1 MSFYFP
7 MSSPSCAD
15 ANRSCLALP
24 TCAEHPPAAHFFD
37 MLRQSPVYECSP
49 VPPPVSFLRSELSPI
64 VCMSCHKRGHFI
76 CENCYTRLPFISP
89 ALACHNCASPYG
101 WLSCTACD
109 EPWELVQTS
118 SVLELSPLVRRM
130 ITDFKDRGELRLAVV
145 IAALLS
151 CYFMQFMQHFHEDGL
166 SARVAT
172 PAPTSV
178 APAPASAPAVI
189 PTPARLQPHAFLHP
203 DCVCFVPA
211 TALAYRRRGFDHME
225 LVAKNFCAYTRLP
238 FADIALR
245 PQAADQRKL
254 SRTARRANLS
264 GSISILRDCSG
275 LSFLILDD
283 VITTGASIRELASAL
298 RARGARE
305 VAALSFARA
314 W

>member
-7 MSSPSCAD
+7 SSSSSCAD
-15 ANRSCLALP
+15 ASRSCSALP
-24 TCAEHPPAAHFFD
+24 TCAERPPAAHFFD
-37 MLRQSPVYECSP
+37 MLKQSPVCGHAFL
-49 VPPPVSFLRSELSPI
+49 PPPASFLRSELSPI

-89 ALACHNCASPYG
+89 SLACRNCASPYG

-109 EPWELVQTS
+109 EPWELTQTS

-145 IAALLS
+145 IAALMS
-151 CYFMQFMQHFHEDGL
+151 SYVMQLLDKDGA
-166 SARVAT
+166 SARA
-172 PAPTSV
+172 
-178 APAPASAPAVI
+178 
-189 PTPARLQPHAFLHP
+189 HAFLHP

-211 TALAYRRRGFDHME
+211 TASAYRRRGFDHME

-254 SRTARRANLS
+254 SRTARLANLS

>member
-7 MSSPSCAD
+7 SSSSSCAD
-15 ANRSCLALP
+15 ASRSCSALP
-24 TCAEHPPAAHFFD
+24 TCAERPSAAHFFD
-37 MLRQSPVYECSP
+37 MLKQSPVCGHAFL
-49 VPPPVSFLRSELSPI
+49 PPPASFLRSELSPI

-89 ALACHNCASPYG
+89 SLACRNCASPYG

-109 EPWELVQTS
+109 EPWELTQTS

-151 CYFMQFMQHFHEDGL
+151 SYVMQLLDEDD
-166 SARVAT
+166 
-172 PAPTSV
+172 
-178 APAPASAPAVI
+178 ASACAY
-189 PTPARLQPHAFLHP
+189 AFLHP

-211 TALAYRRRGFDHME
+211 TASAYRRRGFDHME

-254 SRTARRANLS
+254 SRTARLANLS

>member
-7 MSSPSCAD
+7 SSSSSCAD
-15 ANRSCLALP
+15 ASRSCSALP
-24 TCAEHPPAAHFFD
+24 TCAERPPAAHFFD
-37 MLRQSPVYECSP
+37 MLKQSPVCGHAFL
-49 VPPPVSFLRSELSPI
+49 PPPASFLRSELSPI

-89 ALACHNCASPYG
+89 SLACRNCASPYG

-109 EPWELVQTS
+109 EPWELTQTS

-151 CYFMQFMQHFHEDGL
+151 SYVMQLLDEDDA
-166 SARVAT
+166 SARA
-172 PAPTSV
+172 
-178 APAPASAPAVI
+178 
-189 PTPARLQPHAFLHP
+189 HAFLNP

-245 PQAADQRKL
+245 PQADDQRKL

-264 GSISILRDCSG
+264 GSISILKDCSG

>member
-7 MSSPSCAD
+7 SSSSSCAD
-15 ANRSCLALP
+15 ASRSCSALP
-24 TCAEHPPAAHFFD
+24 TCAERPPAAHFFD
-37 MLRQSPVYECSP
+37 MLRQSPVYGHAFL
-49 VPPPVSFLRSELSPI
+49 PPPALFLRSELSPI

-89 ALACHNCASPYG
+89 SLACRNCASPYG

-109 EPWELVQTS
+109 EPWELTQTS

-151 CYFMQFMQHFHEDGL
+151 SYVMQLLDEDDA
-166 SARVAT
+166 SARA
-172 PAPTSV
+172 
-178 APAPASAPAVI
+178 
-189 PTPARLQPHAFLHP
+189 HAFLHP

-264 GSISILRDCSG
+264 GSISILKDCSG

>member
-1 MSFYFP
+1 
-7 MSSPSCAD
+7 
-15 ANRSCLALP
+15 
-24 TCAEHPPAAHFFD
+24 
-37 MLRQSPVYECSP
+37 
-49 VPPPVSFLRSELSPI
+49 
-64 VCMSCHKRGHFI
+64 
-76 CENCYTRLPFISP
+76 
-89 ALACHNCASPYG
+89 
-101 WLSCTACD
+101 
-109 EPWELVQTS
+109 
-118 SVLELSPLVRRM
+118 M

-151 CYFMQFMQHFHEDGL
+151 SYVMQLLDEDD
-166 SARVAT
+166 
-172 PAPTSV
+172 
-178 APAPASAPAVI
+178 ASTRA
-189 PTPARLQPHAFLHP
+189 HAFLHP

-211 TALAYRRRGFDHME
+211 TASAYRRRGFDHME

-245 PQAADQRKL
+245 PQADDQRKL
-254 SRTARRANLS
+254 SRTARLANLS

>member
-7 MSSPSCAD
+7 SSSSSCAD
-15 ANRSCLALP
+15 ASRSCSALP
-24 TCAEHPPAAHFFD
+24 TCAERPSAAHFFD
-37 MLRQSPVYECSP
+37 MLKQSPVYGHAFLL
-49 VPPPVSFLRSELSPI
+49 PPASFLRSELSPI

-89 ALACHNCASPYG
+89 SLACRNCASPYG

-109 EPWELVQTS
+109 EPWELTQTS

-145 IAALLS
+145 IAALMS
-151 CYFMQFMQHFHEDGL
+151 SYVMQLLDKDGA
-166 SARVAT
+166 SARA
-172 PAPTSV
+172 
-178 APAPASAPAVI
+178 
-189 PTPARLQPHAFLHP
+189 HAFLHP

-264 GSISILRDCSG
+264 GSISILKDCSG

>member
-7 MSSPSCAD
+7 SSSSSCAD
-15 ANRSCLALP
+15 ASRSCSALP
-24 TCAEHPPAAHFFD
+24 TCAERPSAAHFFD
-37 MLRQSPVYECSP
+37 MLKQSPECGHAFL
-49 VPPPVSFLRSELSPI
+49 PPPASFLRSELSPI

-89 ALACHNCASPYG
+89 SLACRNCASPYG

-109 EPWELVQTS
+109 EPWELTQTS

-151 CYFMQFMQHFHEDGL
+151 SYVMQLLDEDDA
-166 SARVAT
+166 SARA
-172 PAPTSV
+172 
-178 APAPASAPAVI
+178 
-189 PTPARLQPHAFLHP
+189 HAFLHP

-254 SRTARRANLS
+254 SRTARLANLS
-264 GSISILRDCSG
+264 GSISILKDCSG

>member
-7 MSSPSCAD
+7 SSSPSCAD
-15 ANRSCLALP
+15 ASRSCSALP
-24 TCAEHPPAAHFFD
+24 TCAERPSAAHFFD
-37 MLRQSPVYECSP
+37 MLKQSPVYGHAFLL
-49 VPPPVSFLRSELSPI
+49 PPASFLRSELSPI

-89 ALACHNCASPYG
+89 SLACRNCASPYG

-109 EPWELVQTS
+109 EPWELTQTS
-118 SVLELSPLVRRM
+118 SVLELSPLVLRM

-151 CYFMQFMQHFHEDGL
+151 SYFMQLLDEDDA
-166 SARVAT
+166 SARA
-172 PAPTSV
+172 
-178 APAPASAPAVI
+178 
-189 PTPARLQPHAFLHP
+189 HAFLHP

-211 TALAYRRRGFDHME
+211 TASAYRRRGFDHME
-225 LVAKNFCAYTRLP
+225 LVAKNFCAYMRLP

-245 PQAADQRKL
+245 PQADDQRKL
-254 SRTARRANLS
+254 SRTARLANLS

>member
-7 MSSPSCAD
+7 SSSSSCAD
-15 ANRSCLALP
+15 ASRSCSALP
-24 TCAEHPPAAHFFD
+24 TCAERPPAAHFFD
-37 MLRQSPVYECSP
+37 MLRQSPVYGHAFL
-49 VPPPVSFLRSELSPI
+49 PPPALFLRSELSPI

-89 ALACHNCASPYG
+89 SLACRNCASPYG

-109 EPWELVQTS
+109 EPWELTQTS

-151 CYFMQFMQHFHEDGL
+151 SYVMQLLDEDDA
-166 SARVAT
+166 SARA
-172 PAPTSV
+172 
-178 APAPASAPAVI
+178 
-189 PTPARLQPHAFLHP
+189 HAFLHP

>member
-7 MSSPSCAD
+7 SSSSSCAD
-15 ANRSCLALP
+15 ASRSCSALP
-24 TCAEHPPAAHFFD
+24 TCAERPPAAHFFD
-37 MLRQSPVYECSP
+37 LLKQSPVCGHAFLP
-49 VPPPVSFLRSELSPI
+49 LPASFLRSELSPI

-89 ALACHNCASPYG
+89 SLACRNCASPYG

-109 EPWELVQTS
+109 EPWELTQTS

-151 CYFMQFMQHFHEDGL
+151 SYVMQLLDEDDA
-166 SARVAT
+166 SARA
-172 PAPTSV
+172 
-178 APAPASAPAVI
+178 
-189 PTPARLQPHAFLHP
+189 HAFLHP

-264 GSISILRDCSG
+264 GSISILKDCSG

>member
-7 MSSPSCAD
+7 SSSSSCAD
-15 ANRSCLALP
+15 ASRSCSALP
-24 TCAEHPPAAHFFD
+24 TCAERPSAAHFFD
-37 MLRQSPVYECSP
+37 MLKQSPVCGHAFL
-49 VPPPVSFLRSELSPI
+49 PPPASFLRSELSPI

-89 ALACHNCASPYG
+89 SLACRNCASPYG

-109 EPWELVQTS
+109 EPWELTQTS

-151 CYFMQFMQHFHEDGL
+151 SYVMQLLDEDDA
-166 SARVAT
+166 SARA
-172 PAPTSV
+172 
-178 APAPASAPAVI
+178 
-189 PTPARLQPHAFLHP
+189 HAFLHP

-254 SRTARRANLS
+254 SRTARLANLS
-264 GSISILRDCSG
+264 GSISILKDCSG

>member
-7 MSSPSCAD
+7 SSSSSCAD
-15 ANRSCLALP
+15 ASRSCSALP
-24 TCAEHPPAAHFFD
+24 TCAERPPAAHFFD
-37 MLRQSPVYECSP
+37 MLRQSPVCGHAFL
-49 VPPPVSFLRSELSPI
+49 PPPASFLRSELSPI

-89 ALACHNCASPYG
+89 SLACRNCASPYG

-109 EPWELVQTS
+109 EPWELTQTHA
-118 SVLELSPLVRRM
+118 VLELSPLVRRM

-151 CYFMQFMQHFHEDGL
+151 SYVMQLLDEDDA
-166 SARVAT
+166 SARA
-172 PAPTSV
+172 
-178 APAPASAPAVI
+178 
-189 PTPARLQPHAFLHP
+189 HAFLHP

-211 TALAYRRRGFDHME
+211 TASAYRRRGFDHME

-254 SRTARRANLS
+254 SRTARLANLS

>member
-7 MSSPSCAD
+7 SSSSSCVD
-15 ANRSCLALP
+15 ASRSCSALP
-24 TCAEHPPAAHFFD
+24 TCAERPPAAHFFD
-37 MLRQSPVYECSP
+37 MLKQSPVYGHAFLL
-49 VPPPVSFLRSELSPI
+49 PPASFLRSELSPI

-89 ALACHNCASPYG
+89 SLACRNCASPYG

-109 EPWELVQTS
+109 EPWELTQTS

-145 IAALLS
+145 IAALMS
-151 CYFMQFMQHFHEDGL
+151 SYVMQLLDKDGA
-166 SARVAT
+166 SARA
-172 PAPTSV
+172 
-178 APAPASAPAVI
+178 
-189 PTPARLQPHAFLHP
+189 HAFLHP

-211 TALAYRRRGFDHME
+211 TASAYRRRGFDHME

-254 SRTARRANLS
+254 SRTARLANLS

>member
-7 MSSPSCAD
+7 SSSSSCAD
-15 ANRSCLALP
+15 ASRSCSALP
-24 TCAEHPPAAHFFD
+24 TCAERPPAAHFFD
-37 MLRQSPVYECSP
+37 MLKQSPVYGHAFLL
-49 VPPPVSFLRSELSPI
+49 PPASFLRSELSPI

-89 ALACHNCASPYG
+89 SLACRNCASPYG

-109 EPWELVQTS
+109 EPWELTQTS

-145 IAALLS
+145 IAALMS
-151 CYFMQFMQHFHEDGL
+151 SYVMQLLDKDGA
-166 SARVAT
+166 SARA
-172 PAPTSV
+172 
-178 APAPASAPAVI
+178 
-189 PTPARLQPHAFLHP
+189 HAFLHP

-211 TALAYRRRGFDHME
+211 TASAYRRRGFDHME

>member
-7 MSSPSCAD
+7 SSSSSCAD
-15 ANRSCLALP
+15 ASRSCSALP
-24 TCAEHPPAAHFFD
+24 TCAERPSAAHFFD
-37 MLRQSPVYECSP
+37 MLKQSPVCGHAFL
-49 VPPPVSFLRSELSPI
+49 PPPASFLRSELSPI

-89 ALACHNCASPYG
+89 SLACRNCASPYG

-109 EPWELVQTS
+109 EPWELTQTS

-151 CYFMQFMQHFHEDGL
+151 SYVMQLLDEDDA
-166 SARVAT
+166 SARA
-172 PAPTSV
+172 
-178 APAPASAPAVI
+178 
-189 PTPARLQPHAFLHP
+189 HAFLHP

-264 GSISILRDCSG
+264 GSISILKDCSG

>member
-7 MSSPSCAD
+7 SPSSSCAD
-15 ANRSCLALP
+15 ASRSCSALP
-24 TCAEHPPAAHFFD
+24 TCAERPSAAHFFD
-37 MLRQSPVYECSP
+37 MLKQSPVCGHAFL
-49 VPPPVSFLRSELSPI
+49 PPPASFLRSELSPI

-89 ALACHNCASPYG
+89 SLACRNCASPYG

-109 EPWELVQTS
+109 EPWELTQTS

-151 CYFMQFMQHFHEDGL
+151 SYVMQLLDEDDA
-166 SARVAT
+166 SARA
-172 PAPTSV
+172 
-178 APAPASAPAVI
+178 
-189 PTPARLQPHAFLHP
+189 HAFLHP

-254 SRTARRANLS
+254 SRTARLANLS
-264 GSISILRDCSG
+264 GSISILKDCSG

>member
-7 MSSPSCAD
+7 SSSSSCAD
-15 ANRSCLALP
+15 VSRSCSALP
-24 TCAEHPPAAHFFD
+24 TSAERPSAAHFFD
-37 MLRQSPVYECSP
+37 MLKQSPVYGHAFLL
-49 VPPPVSFLRSELSPI
+49 PPASFLRSELSPI

-89 ALACHNCASPYG
+89 SLACCNCASPYG

-109 EPWELVQTS
+109 EPWELTQTS

-151 CYFMQFMQHFHEDGL
+151 SYVMQLLDEDDA
-166 SARVAT
+166 SARA
-172 PAPTSV
+172 
-178 APAPASAPAVI
+178 
-189 PTPARLQPHAFLHP
+189 HAFLHP

-211 TALAYRRRGFDHME
+211 TASAYRRRGFDHME

-254 SRTARRANLS
+254 SRTARLANLS

>member
-7 MSSPSCAD
+7 SSSSSCAD
-15 ANRSCLALP
+15 ASRSCSALP
-24 TCAEHPPAAHFFD
+24 TCAERPSAAHFFD
-37 MLRQSPVYECSP
+37 MLRQSPVCGHAFL
-49 VPPPVSFLRSELSPI
+49 PPPASFLRSELSPI

-89 ALACHNCASPYG
+89 SLACRNCASPYG

-109 EPWELVQTS
+109 EPWELTQTS

-151 CYFMQFMQHFHEDGL
+151 SYVMQLLDEDDA
-166 SARVAT
+166 SARA
-172 PAPTSV
+172 
-178 APAPASAPAVI
+178 
-189 PTPARLQPHAFLHP
+189 HAFLHP

>member
-7 MSSPSCAD
+7 SSSSSCAD
-15 ANRSCLALP
+15 ASRSCSALP
-24 TCAEHPPAAHFFD
+24 TCAERPSAAHFFD
-37 MLRQSPVYECSP
+37 MLKQSPVCGHAFL
-49 VPPPVSFLRSELSPI
+49 PPPASFLRSELSPI

-89 ALACHNCASPYG
+89 SLACRNCASPYG

-109 EPWELVQTS
+109 EPWELTQTS

-151 CYFMQFMQHFHEDGL
+151 SYVMQLLDKDGA
-166 SARVAT
+166 SARA
-172 PAPTSV
+172 
-178 APAPASAPAVI
+178 
-189 PTPARLQPHAFLHP
+189 HAFLHP

-254 SRTARRANLS
+254 SRTARLANLS

>member
-7 MSSPSCAD
+7 SSSSSCAD
-15 ANRSCLALP
+15 ASRSFSALP
-24 TCAEHPPAAHFFD
+24 ACALRPSAAHFFD

-49 VPPPVSFLRSELSPI
+49 LPPPVSFLRSELSPI

-89 ALACHNCASPYG
+89 SLACHNCASPYG

-151 CYFMQFMQHFHEDGL
+151 SYVMQLLDEDDA
-166 SARVAT
+166 SARA
-172 PAPTSV
+172 
-178 APAPASAPAVI
+178 
-189 PTPARLQPHAFLHP
+189 HAFLHP

-264 GSISILRDCSG
+264 GSISILKDCSG

>member
-7 MSSPSCAD
+7 SSSSSCAD
-15 ANRSCLALP
+15 ASRSCSALP
-24 TCAEHPPAAHFFD
+24 TCAERPPAAHFFD
-37 MLRQSPVYECSP
+37 MLKQSPVCGHAFL
-49 VPPPVSFLRSELSPI
+49 PPPASFLRSELSPI

-89 ALACHNCASPYG
+89 SLACRNCASPYG

-109 EPWELVQTS
+109 EPWELTQTS

-151 CYFMQFMQHFHEDGL
+151 SYVMQLLDEDDA
-166 SARVAT
+166 SARA
-172 PAPTSV
+172 
-178 APAPASAPAVI
+178 
-189 PTPARLQPHAFLHP
+189 HAFLHP

>member
-7 MSSPSCAD
+7 SSSSSCAD
-15 ANRSCLALP
+15 ASRSCSALP
-24 TCAEHPPAAHFFD
+24 TCAERPSAAHFFD
-37 MLRQSPVYECSP
+37 MLRQSPVYGHAFL
-49 VPPPVSFLRSELSPI
+49 PPPALFLRSELSPI

-89 ALACHNCASPYG
+89 SLACRNCASPYG

-109 EPWELVQTS
+109 EPWELTQTS

-151 CYFMQFMQHFHEDGL
+151 SYVMQLLDEDDA
-166 SARVAT
+166 SARA
-172 PAPTSV
+172 
-178 APAPASAPAVI
+178 
-189 PTPARLQPHAFLHP
+189 HAFLNP

-264 GSISILRDCSG
+264 GSISILKDCSG

>member
-7 MSSPSCAD
+7 SSSSSCAD
-15 ANRSCLALP
+15 ASRSCSALP
-24 TCAEHPPAAHFFD
+24 TCAERPSAAHFFD
-37 MLRQSPVYECSP
+37 MLKQSPVCGHAFL
-49 VPPPVSFLRSELSPI
+49 PPPASFLRSELSPI

-89 ALACHNCASPYG
+89 SLACRNCASPYG

-109 EPWELVQTS
+109 EPWELTQTS

-151 CYFMQFMQHFHEDGL
+151 SYVMQLLDKDGA
-166 SARVAT
+166 SARA
-172 PAPTSV
+172 
-178 APAPASAPAVI
+178 
-189 PTPARLQPHAFLHP
+189 HAFLHP

-211 TALAYRRRGFDHME
+211 TASAYRRRGFDHME

-254 SRTARRANLS
+254 SRTARLANLS

>member
-7 MSSPSCAD
+7 SSSSSCAD
-15 ANRSCLALP
+15 ASRSCSALP
-24 TCAEHPPAAHFFD
+24 TCAERPPAAHFFD
-37 MLRQSPVYECSP
+37 MLKQSPVCGHAFL
-49 VPPPVSFLRSELSPI
+49 PPPASFLRSELSPI

-89 ALACHNCASPYG
+89 SLACRNCASPYG

-109 EPWELVQTS
+109 EPWELTQTS

-151 CYFMQFMQHFHEDGL
+151 SYVMQLLDEDDA
-166 SARVAT
+166 SARA
-172 PAPTSV
+172 
-178 APAPASAPAVI
+178 
-189 PTPARLQPHAFLHP
+189 HAFLHP

-264 GSISILRDCSG
+264 GSISILKDCSG

>member
-7 MSSPSCAD
+7 SSSSSCAD
-15 ANRSCLALP
+15 ASRSCSALP
-24 TCAEHPPAAHFFD
+24 TCAERPPAAHFFD
-37 MLRQSPVYECSP
+37 MLKQSPVCGHAFL
-49 VPPPVSFLRSELSPI
+49 PPPASFLRSELSPI

-89 ALACHNCASPYG
+89 SLACRNCAAPYG

-109 EPWELVQTS
+109 EPWELTQTS

-151 CYFMQFMQHFHEDGL
+151 SYVMQLLDEDDA
-166 SARVAT
+166 SARA
-172 PAPTSV
+172 
-178 APAPASAPAVI
+178 
-189 PTPARLQPHAFLHP
+189 HAFLHP

-211 TALAYRRRGFDHME
+211 TASAYRRRGFDHME
-225 LVAKNFCAYTRLP
+225 LVTKNFCAYTRLP

-264 GSISILRDCSG
+264 GSISILGDCSG

>member
-7 MSSPSCAD
+7 SSSSSCAD
-15 ANRSCLALP
+15 ASRSCSALP
-24 TCAEHPPAAHFFD
+24 TCAERPPAAHFFD
-37 MLRQSPVYECSP
+37 MLRQSPVYGHAFL
-49 VPPPVSFLRSELSPI
+49 PPPALFLRSELSPI

-89 ALACHNCASPYG
+89 SLACRNCASPYG

-109 EPWELVQTS
+109 EPWELTQTS

-151 CYFMQFMQHFHEDGL
+151 SYVMQLLDEDDA
-166 SARVAT
+166 SARA
-172 PAPTSV
+172 
-178 APAPASAPAVI
+178 
-189 PTPARLQPHAFLHP
+189 HAFLHP

-238 FADIALR
+238 FVDIALR

-264 GSISILRDCSG
+264 GSISILKDCSG

>member
-7 MSSPSCAD
+7 SSSSSCAD
-15 ANRSCLALP
+15 ASRSCSALP
-24 TCAEHPPAAHFFD
+24 TCAERPSAAHFFD
-37 MLRQSPVYECSP
+37 MLKQSPVYGHAFLL
-49 VPPPVSFLRSELSPI
+49 PPASFLRSELSPI

-89 ALACHNCASPYG
+89 SLACRNCASPYG

-109 EPWELVQTS
+109 EPWELTQTS

-145 IAALLS
+145 IAALMS
-151 CYFMQFMQHFHEDGL
+151 SYVMQLLDKDGA
-166 SARVAT
+166 SARA
-172 PAPTSV
+172 
-178 APAPASAPAVI
+178 
-189 PTPARLQPHAFLHP
+189 HAFLHP

-211 TALAYRRRGFDHME
+211 TASAYRRRGFDHME

-264 GSISILRDCSG
+264 GSISILKDCSG

>member
-7 MSSPSCAD
+7 SSSSSCAD
-15 ANRSCLALP
+15 VSRSCSALS
-24 TCAEHPPAAHFFD
+24 TCAERPPAAYFFD
-37 MLRQSPVYECSP
+37 MLKQSPVYGHAFLL
-49 VPPPVSFLRSELSPI
+49 PPASFLRSELSPI

-89 ALACHNCASPYG
+89 SLACRNCASPYG

-109 EPWELVQTS
+109 EPWELTQTS

-151 CYFMQFMQHFHEDGL
+151 SYVMQLLDEDDA
-166 SARVAT
+166 SARA
-172 PAPTSV
+172 
-178 APAPASAPAVI
+178 
-189 PTPARLQPHAFLHP
+189 HAFLHP

-254 SRTARRANLS
+254 SRTARLANLS
-264 GSISILRDCSG
+264 GSISILKDCSG

>member
-7 MSSPSCAD
+7 SSSSSCAD
-15 ANRSCLALP
+15 ASRSCSALP
-24 TCAEHPPAAHFFD
+24 TCAERPSAAHFFD
-37 MLRQSPVYECSP
+37 MLRQSPVYGHAFL
-49 VPPPVSFLRSELSPI
+49 PPPASFLRSELSPI

-89 ALACHNCASPYG
+89 SLACRNCASPYG

-109 EPWELVQTS
+109 EPWGLTQTS
-118 SVLELSPLVRRM
+118 SVLELSPLVLRM

-151 CYFMQFMQHFHEDGL
+151 SYFMQLLDEDDA
-166 SARVAT
+166 SARA
-172 PAPTSV
+172 
-178 APAPASAPAVI
+178 
-189 PTPARLQPHAFLHP
+189 HAFLHP

-211 TALAYRRRGFDHME
+211 TASAYRRRGFDHME
-225 LVAKNFCAYTRLP
+225 LVAKNFCAYMRLP

-254 SRTARRANLS
+254 SRTARLANLS

>member
-7 MSSPSCAD
+7 SSSSSCAD
-15 ANRSCLALP
+15 ASRSCSALP
-24 TCAEHPPAAHFFD
+24 TCAERPSAAHFFD
-37 MLRQSPVYECSP
+37 MLKQSPIYGHAFL
-49 VPPPVSFLRSELSPI
+49 PPPALFLRSELSPI

-89 ALACHNCASPYG
+89 SLACRNCASPYG

-109 EPWELVQTS
+109 EPWELTQTS

-151 CYFMQFMQHFHEDGL
+151 SYVMQLLDEDDA
-166 SARVAT
+166 SARA
-172 PAPTSV
+172 
-178 APAPASAPAVI
+178 
-189 PTPARLQPHAFLHP
+189 HAFLHP

-264 GSISILRDCSG
+264 GSISILKDCSG

>member
-7 MSSPSCAD
+7 SSSSSCAD
-15 ANRSCLALP
+15 ASRSCSALL
-24 TCAEHPPAAHFFD
+24 TCAERPSAAHFFD
-37 MLRQSPVYECSP
+37 MLKQSPVYGHAFLL
-49 VPPPVSFLRSELSPI
+49 PPASFLRSELSPI

-89 ALACHNCASPYG
+89 SLACCNCASPYG

-109 EPWELVQTS
+109 EPWELTQTS

-151 CYFMQFMQHFHEDGL
+151 SYFMQLLDEDDA
-166 SARVAT
+166 SARA
-172 PAPTSV
+172 
-178 APAPASAPAVI
+178 
-189 PTPARLQPHAFLHP
+189 HAFLHP

-211 TALAYRRRGFDHME
+211 TASAYRRRGFDHME

-254 SRTARRANLS
+254 SRTARLANLS

>member
-7 MSSPSCAD
+7 SSSSSCAD
-15 ANRSCLALP
+15 ASRSCSALP
-24 TCAEHPPAAHFFD
+24 TCAERPSAAHFFD
-37 MLRQSPVYECSP
+37 MLKQSPVYGHAFLL
-49 VPPPVSFLRSELSPI
+49 PPASFLRSELSPI

-89 ALACHNCASPYG
+89 SLACRNCASPYG

-109 EPWELVQTS
+109 EPWELTQTS

-151 CYFMQFMQHFHEDGL
+151 SYVMQLLDEDDA
-166 SARVAT
+166 SARA
-172 PAPTSV
+172 
-178 APAPASAPAVI
+178 
-189 PTPARLQPHAFLHP
+189 HAFLHP

-254 SRTARRANLS
+254 SRTARLANLS

>member
-7 MSSPSCAD
+7 SSSSSCAD
-15 ANRSCLALP
+15 ASRSCSALP
-24 TCAEHPPAAHFFD
+24 TCAERPSAAHFFD
-37 MLRQSPVYECSP
+37 MLKQSPVYGHAFLL
-49 VPPPVSFLRSELSPI
+49 PPASFLRSELSPI

-89 ALACHNCASPYG
+89 SLACRNCASPYG

-109 EPWELVQTS
+109 EPWELTQTS

-151 CYFMQFMQHFHEDGL
+151 SYVMQLLDEDDA
-166 SARVAT
+166 SARA
-172 PAPTSV
+172 
-178 APAPASAPAVI
+178 
-189 PTPARLQPHAFLHP
+189 HAFLHP

-211 TALAYRRRGFDHME
+211 TSSAYRRRGFDHME

-254 SRTARRANLS
+254 SRTARLANLS

>member
-7 MSSPSCAD
+7 SSSSSCAD
-15 ANRSCLALP
+15 ASRSCSALP
-24 TCAEHPPAAHFFD
+24 TCAERPSAAHFFD
-37 MLRQSPVYECSP
+37 MLRQSPVCGHAFL
-49 VPPPVSFLRSELSPI
+49 PPPASFLRSELSPI

-89 ALACHNCASPYG
+89 SLACRNCASPYG

-109 EPWELVQTS
+109 EPWELTQTHA
-118 SVLELSPLVRRM
+118 VLELSPLVRRM

-151 CYFMQFMQHFHEDGL
+151 SYVMQLLDEDDA
-166 SARVAT
+166 SARA
-172 PAPTSV
+172 
-178 APAPASAPAVI
+178 
-189 PTPARLQPHAFLHP
+189 HAFLHP

-254 SRTARRANLS
+254 SRTARLANLS

>member
-7 MSSPSCAD
+7 SSSSSCAD
-15 ANRSCLALP
+15 ASRSCSALP
-24 TCAEHPPAAHFFD
+24 TCAERPSAAHFFD
-37 MLRQSPVYECSP
+37 MLKQSPVCGHAFL
-49 VPPPVSFLRSELSPI
+49 PPPASFLRSELSPI

-89 ALACHNCASPYG
+89 SLACRNCASPYG

-109 EPWELVQTS
+109 EPWELTQTS

-151 CYFMQFMQHFHEDGL
+151 SYVMQLLDEDDA
-166 SARVAT
+166 SARA
-172 PAPTSV
+172 
-178 APAPASAPAVI
+178 
-189 PTPARLQPHAFLHP
+189 HAFLHP

-254 SRTARRANLS
+254 SRTARLANLS

>member
-7 MSSPSCAD
+7 SSSSSCAD
-15 ANRSCLALP
+15 ASRSCSALP
-24 TCAEHPPAAHFFD
+24 TCAERPPAAHFFD
-37 MLRQSPVYECSP
+37 LLKQSPVCGHAFLP
-49 VPPPVSFLRSELSPI
+49 LPASFLRSELSPI

-89 ALACHNCASPYG
+89 SLACRNCASPYG

-109 EPWELVQTS
+109 EPWELTQTS

-145 IAALLS
+145 IAALMS
-151 CYFMQFMQHFHEDGL
+151 SYVMQLLDKDGA
-166 SARVAT
+166 SARA
-172 PAPTSV
+172 
-178 APAPASAPAVI
+178 
-189 PTPARLQPHAFLHP
+189 HACAHP

-211 TALAYRRRGFDHME
+211 TASAYRRRGFDHME

-264 GSISILRDCSG
+264 GSISILKDCSG

>member
-7 MSSPSCAD
+7 SSSSSCAD
-15 ANRSCLALP
+15 VSRSCSALP
-24 TCAEHPPAAHFFD
+24 TCAERPSAAHFFD
-37 MLRQSPVYECSP
+37 MLKQSPVYGHAFLL
-49 VPPPVSFLRSELSPI
+49 PPASFLRSELSPI

-89 ALACHNCASPYG
+89 SLACRNCASPYG

-109 EPWELVQTS
+109 EPWELTQTS

-151 CYFMQFMQHFHEDGL
+151 SYFMQLLDEDDA
-166 SARVAT
+166 SARA
-172 PAPTSV
+172 
-178 APAPASAPAVI
+178 
-189 PTPARLQPHAFLHP
+189 HAFLHP

-211 TALAYRRRGFDHME
+211 TASAYRRRGFDHME

-254 SRTARRANLS
+254 SRTARLANLS

>member
-7 MSSPSCAD
+7 SSSSSCAD
-15 ANRSCLALP
+15 ASRSCSALP
-24 TCAEHPPAAHFFD
+24 TCAERPSAAHFFD
-37 MLRQSPVYECSP
+37 MLKQSPVCGHAFL
-49 VPPPVSFLRSELSPI
+49 PPPASFLRSELSPI
-64 VCMSCHKRGHFI
+64 VCMSCHKRGDFI

-89 ALACHNCASPYG
+89 SLACRNCASPYG

-109 EPWELVQTS
+109 EPWELTQTS

-151 CYFMQFMQHFHEDGL
+151 SYVMQLLDEDDA
-166 SARVAT
+166 SARA
-172 PAPTSV
+172 
-178 APAPASAPAVI
+178 
-189 PTPARLQPHAFLHP
+189 HAFLHP

-254 SRTARRANLS
+254 SRTARLANLS
-264 GSISILRDCSG
+264 GSISILKDCSG

>member
-7 MSSPSCAD
+7 SSSSSCVD
-15 ANRSCLALP
+15 ASRSCSALP
-24 TCAEHPPAAHFFD
+24 TCAERPPAAHFFD
-37 MLRQSPVYECSP
+37 MLKQSPVYGHAFLL
-49 VPPPVSFLRSELSPI
+49 PPASFLRSELSPI

-89 ALACHNCASPYG
+89 SLACCNCASPYG

-109 EPWELVQTS
+109 EPWELTQTS

-151 CYFMQFMQHFHEDGL
+151 SYFMQLLDEDDA
-166 SARVAT
+166 SARA
-172 PAPTSV
+172 
-178 APAPASAPAVI
+178 
-189 PTPARLQPHAFLHP
+189 HAFLHP

-211 TALAYRRRGFDHME
+211 TASAYRRRGFDHME

-254 SRTARRANLS
+254 SRTARFANLS

>member
-7 MSSPSCAD
+7 SSSSSCAD
-15 ANRSCLALP
+15 ASRSCSALP
-24 TCAEHPPAAHFFD
+24 TCAERPSAAHFFD
-37 MLRQSPVYECSP
+37 MLKQSPVCGHAFL
-49 VPPPVSFLRSELSPI
+49 PPPASFLRSELSPI

-89 ALACHNCASPYG
+89 SLACRNCASPYG

-109 EPWELVQTS
+109 EPWELTQTS

-151 CYFMQFMQHFHEDGL
+151 SYFMQLLDEDDA
-166 SARVAT
+166 SARA
-172 PAPTSV
+172 
-178 APAPASAPAVI
+178 
-189 PTPARLQPHAFLHP
+189 HAFLHP

-211 TALAYRRRGFDHME
+211 TSSAYRRRGFDHME

-254 SRTARRANLS
+254 SRTARLAKIGRAH
-264 GSISILRDCSG
+264 
-275 LSFLILDD
+275 
-283 VITTGASIRELASAL
+283 V
-298 RARGARE
+298 
-305 VAALSFARA
+305 
-314 W
+314 